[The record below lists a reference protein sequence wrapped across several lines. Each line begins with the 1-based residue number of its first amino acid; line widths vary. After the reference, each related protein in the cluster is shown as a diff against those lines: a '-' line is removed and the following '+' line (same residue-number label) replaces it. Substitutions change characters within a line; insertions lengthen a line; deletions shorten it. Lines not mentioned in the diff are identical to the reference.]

1 MLQCE
6 HNNYKEIS
14 TFGKMRKSESKDS
27 HAFHFRKEKKMKKR
41 GQTSIFVIVAI
52 LLVVVVAFLFMFV
65 PDVRTFISGEVTP
78 NSFLAECLE
87 QHIDSTI
94 EILSKQGGYSDPEGS
109 VLYDGSEVKY
119 LCYSSQYHEICNV
132 QQPIIKTHFE
142 QEMEGKLDARAQGC
156 ISSLKDDFISRG
168 FSVTGGDEVNTGV
181 FIVPGNIVVS
191 VNAPMSASKGDAT
204 QSFSEFNFVVGSEMY
219 DLLMISTSILSYE
232 STYGDAETNLYTQY
246 YPNLIIHKVKL
257 GDGSTVYTVGDVTTD
272 EEFTFASRSLAWPG
286 GFGLEA

>member
-1 MLQCE
+1 MKTIE
-6 HNNYKEIS
+6 RNNYKEIS
-14 TFGKMRKSESKDS
+14 TFEKMHKSESKDS
-27 HAFHFRKEKKMKKR
+27 HAFNFVERKKMKKR

-52 LLVVVVAFLFMFV
+52 LVVVAVAFLFIFV
-65 PDVRTFISGEVTP
+65 PDVRTFIGGEVTP
-78 NSFLAECLE
+78 SGFLADCLE
-87 QHIDSTI
+87 KHIDSNI
-94 EILSKQGGYSDPEGS
+94 AKLSKQGGYLNPEGS
-109 VLYDGSEVKY
+109 VLYKGVEVKY
-119 LCYSSQYHEICNV
+119 LCYSAQYHEICNV

-142 QEMEGKLDARAQGC
+142 QELGEILNEKVRECVA
-156 ISSLKDDFISRG
+156 SLKEDFVSRG
-168 FSVTGGDEVNTGV
+168 FSVSGGNEADTGV
-181 FIVPGNIVVS
+181 VIVPGNIVVS
-191 VNAPMSASKGDAT
+191 LNAPMSASKGDAT
-204 QSFSEFNFVVGSEMY
+204 QSFSDFNFVVRSEMY